1 MSNLKQLE
9 NLQREVKTPLN
20 EPSIP
25 RPSMPDFYMPAMPPM
40 GLINAI
46 ENWVKALLSRRRF
59 RQRFLPLLG
68 YDDHIL
74 EDMGHNREDI
84 EWASRLPVRKDAFRA
99 LQRRRAQ
106 RNNKSTRCAR

>member
-1 MSNLKQLE
+1 
-9 NLQREVKTPLN
+9 
-20 EPSIP
+20 
-25 RPSMPDFYMPAMPPM
+25 MPDFYMPAMPPM

-46 ENWVKALLSRRRF
+46 ENWVKALFRRRCF

-84 EWASRLPVRKDAFRA
+84 EWASHLPWRKDAFQA
-99 LQRRRAQ
+99 LQRRRDQ
-106 RNNKSTRCAR
+106 RQEKQQRPCQ